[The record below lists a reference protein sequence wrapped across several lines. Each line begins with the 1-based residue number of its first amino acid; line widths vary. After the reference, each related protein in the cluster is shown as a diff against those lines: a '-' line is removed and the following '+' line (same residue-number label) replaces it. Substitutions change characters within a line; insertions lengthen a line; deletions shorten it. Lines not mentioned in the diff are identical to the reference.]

1 VEYPQSVEMVL
12 NMRTAAALGLNLSQ
26 SVVARADRL
35 IR

>member
-12 NMRTAAALGLNLSQ
+12 NMRTAGALGLKLSQ

-35 IR
+35 IQ